1 MEIQNVN
8 LLFDHLVKDEESDI
22 QMLKLTNGIMQ
33 LLIAELKDGK
43 KLPSHYHKEGTE
55 IYQILSGEGKIELGE
70 LLGAAIKWND
80 SFTIRAGDVFE
91 IMPNVVHRLS
101 NYGGE
106 VLRMI
111 FFAPPSHM
119 AEDRTFF
126 K

>member
-43 KLPSHYHKEGTE
+43 KLLSHYHKEGTE

-70 LLGAAIKWND
+70 LLGDAIKWND

-119 AEDRTFF
+119 GEDRTFL
-126 K
+126 